1 MADIQQLGDYEILR
15 RIATG
20 GMGTVYLARHNGT
33 RREVALKVLSA
44 QMSEDPEFVAR
55 FQREVQ
61 ATAALRHPHI
71 VQVYDTGTIDGQ
83 RYLAM
88 EYLSGGNLQ
97 QELVQLTIKNQQMPM
112 AQALQIT
119 RQIASALEYAHK
131 RGLVHRDI
139 KPSNIMI
146 AADGRYVL
154 TDFGI
159 VLTQGGTKLTRNVE
173 TIGTPE
179 YMSPEQIQGRVPDRR
194 SDVYSLGIVLYEML
208 AGIAPFKAENTLAVL
223 YKHVHEQP
231 PTLARVRTDL
241 SAPVVNLVSRS
252 IAKKPE
258 DRFQSAQDMIHGLD
272 RAILGKSVGGN
283 KGNGRGLRRVA
294 IVGALGTMLA
304 ALGVVVFILVTNGLP
319 GVFGRRPP
327 TIVATATLVPIP
339 TAQSLVPGGPI
350 DTVGEPTPTASSVIE
365 PCVPDPSAGAATSPC
380 TQPTV
385 MATGVLPATVV
396 NPPATAIAN
405 PPENTLTPAGPPTS
419 APPAAPTDGPV
430 TYLTVSGANPVKVR
444 NGPGTDYDLVGE
456 ITPGVSIQIVR
467 KIKRD
472 EYTWF
477 QIQFVQSPSGFAWVR
492 EDVVAIIGITDVI
505 PTAEPWVINP
515 YSATVRFLPRNN
527 YGEVALGSQPNESR
541 QATLAWDVQGA
552 KKMELEIGTI
562 QSQEELANAFDCPPG
577 NLQTIKPNNAI
588 NKRTVL
594 TLPKGEYVFDVP
606 DKGYY
611 IFTLHIMRGDNTE
624 TTISRNVIV
633 DCKKLQ

>member
-20 GMGTVYLARHNGT
+20 GMGTVYLARHGST

-97 QELVQLTIKNQQMPM
+97 QELVQLTIKNQQMPV
-112 AQALQIT
+112 ARALQIT

-179 YMSPEQIQGRVPDRR
+179 YMSPEQVQGRIPDRR
-194 SDVYSLGIVLYEML
+194 SDVYSMGIVLYEML

-231 PTLARVRTDL
+231 PTLTRVRTDL
-241 SAPVVNLVSRS
+241 TAPVAQLVTRS
-252 IAKKPE
+252 IAKKAD
-258 DRFQSAQDMIHGLD
+258 DRFQSMQDMIHALD
-272 RAILGKSVGGN
+272 RAILGKSIGGSA
-283 KGNGRGLRRVA
+283 GNNIRRVA
-294 IVGALGTMLA
+294 IFGALGTMLA
-304 ALGVVVFILVTNGLP
+304 ALAVVVY
-319 GVFGRRPP
+319 
-327 TIVATATLVPIP
+327 IVAINGPPRILGSNPAAVAATSTIALIP
-339 TAQSLVPGGPI
+339 TAETTPTDVP
-350 DTVGEPTPTASSVIE
+350 TVVEPTTELTTTVNPVDVGPNGVPTEMITSTN
-365 PCVPDPSAGAATSPC
+365 SA
-380 TQPTV
+380 PT
-385 MATGVLPATVV
+385 ATGVISGP
-396 NPPATAIAN
+396 
-405 PPENTLTPAGPPTS
+405 LTPAPT
-419 APPAAPTDGPV
+419 AVATGPV

-456 ITPGVSIQIVR
+456 ITPGVSIQILR
-467 KIKRD
+467 KIRRD
-472 EYTWF
+472 EYTWY
-477 QIQFVQSPSGFAWVR
+477 QIRFLHEQGDFAWVR
-492 EDVVAIIGITDVI
+492 EDVVAIIGIADII

-527 YGEVALGSQPNESR
+527 FGEVALGSQPNESR

-552 KKMELEIGTI
+552 KRMELEITTI
-562 QSQEELANAFDCPPG
+562 QDQSIIANDFDCPAG
-577 NLQTIKPNNAI
+577 NMQSIKPNNAV

-594 TLPKGEYVFDVP
+594 TLPKGEYVFEIA

-611 IFTLHIMRGDNTE
+611 VFTLYILRGDDSE
-624 TTISRNVIV
+624 TTIQRNVIV

>member
-20 GMGTVYLARHNGT
+20 GMGTVYLARHGST

-97 QELVQLTIKNQQMPM
+97 QELVQLTIKNQQMPV
-112 AQALQIT
+112 ARALQIT

-179 YMSPEQIQGRVPDRR
+179 YMSPEQVQGRIPDRR
-194 SDVYSLGIVLYEML
+194 SDVYSMGIVLYEML

-231 PTLARVRTDL
+231 PTLTRVRTDL
-241 SAPVVNLVSRS
+241 TAPVVQLVTRS
-252 IAKKPE
+252 IAKKAD
-258 DRFQSAQDMIHGLD
+258 DRFQSMQDMIHALD
-272 RAILGKSVGGN
+272 RAILGKSIGGSA
-283 KGNGRGLRRVA
+283 GNNIRRVA
-294 IVGALGTMLA
+294 IFGALGTMLA
-304 ALGVVVFILVTNGLP
+304 ALAVVVY
-319 GVFGRRPP
+319 
-327 TIVATATLVPIP
+327 IVAINGPPRIFGSNPAAVAATSTIALIP
-339 TAQSLVPGGPI
+339 TAE
-350 DTVGEPTPTASSVIE
+350 TTTEPTAEATVE
-365 PCVPDPSAGAATSPC
+365 PAANVPDPSAGATEVATNITTTPN
-380 TQPTV
+380 
-385 MATGVLPATVV
+385 PATTVLV
-396 NPPATAIAN
+396 KPTASSPSTPVPTAVAT
-405 PPENTLTPAGPPTS
+405 
-419 APPAAPTDGPV
+419 GPV

-456 ITPGVSIQIVR
+456 ITPGVSIQILR
-467 KIKRD
+467 KIRRD
-472 EYTWF
+472 EYTWY
-477 QIQFVQSPSGFAWVR
+477 QIRFLHEQGDFAWVR
-492 EDVVAIIGITDVI
+492 EDVVAIIGIADII

-527 YGEVALGSQPNESR
+527 FGEVSLGSQPNESR

-552 KKMELEIGTI
+552 KRMELEITTI
-562 QSQEELANAFDCPPG
+562 QDQSIIANDFDCPSG
-577 NLQTIKPNNAI
+577 NMQSIKPNNAV

-594 TLPKGEYVFDVP
+594 TLPKGEYVFEIA

-611 IFTLHIMRGDNTE
+611 VFTLYILRGDDSE
-624 TTISRNVIV
+624 TTIQRNVIV

>member
-1 MADIQQLGDYEILR
+1 MADLQSLGDYEILK

-20 GMGTVYLARHNGT
+20 GMGTVYLARHTGT

-55 FQREVQ
+55 FQREAQ

-71 VQVYDTGTIDGQ
+71 VQVYDTGAIDGQ
-83 RYLAM
+83 RYIAM

-97 QELVQLTIKNQQMPM
+97 QELVQLTIKNQQMPV
-112 AQALQIT
+112 ARALQIT

-179 YMSPEQIQGRVPDRR
+179 YMSPEQVQGRTPDRR

-231 PTLARVRTDL
+231 ATLARVRTDL
-241 SAPVVNLVSRS
+241 SAPVVQLVSTA

-258 DRFQSAQDMIHGLD
+258 DRFQTSQDMIHALD
-272 RAILGKSVGGN
+272 RAILGKSVGG
-283 KGNGRGLRRVA
+283 RRPMDSRRMA
-294 IVGALGTMLA
+294 ILGAAGTMLIASAVVIAVLLTGRVKLPFLA
-304 ALGVVVFILVTNGLP
+304 ARAATTETPTVTP
-319 GVFGRRPP
+319 S
-327 TIVATATLVPIP
+327 PIP
-339 TAQSLVPGGPI
+339 TAEVS
-350 DTVGEPTPTASSVIE
+350 PTEANATLESPSVA
-365 PCVPDPSAGAATSPC
+365 DPSSGITEPAATN
-380 TQPTV
+380 T
-385 MATGVLPATVV
+385 A
-396 NPPATAIAN
+396 ATA
-405 PPENTLTPAGPPTS
+405 PTS
-419 APPAAPTDGPV
+419 TPSADASPTTAATTAPAASATPAAPPTPETAATEGPV
-430 TYLTVSGANPVKVR
+430 VYLTVSSANPVTVR
-444 NGPGTDYDLVGE
+444 NGPGTDYDSVGE
-456 ITPGVSIQIVR
+456 ITPGVSIQVWR
-467 KIKRD
+467 KLKTD
-472 EYTWF
+472 EYTWY
-477 QIQFVQSPSGFAWVR
+477 QIQFVQSPSGYAWVR
-492 EDVVAIIGITDVI
+492 EDVVTIIGNAGVV
-505 PTAEPWVINP
+505 PTAEPWVVTP

-527 YGEVALGSQPNESR
+527 YGEIALGSQPSETH
-541 QATLAWDVQGA
+541 QATLQWNVEGA
-552 KKMELEIGTI
+552 KRMELEVSTI
-562 QSQEELANAFDCPPG
+562 QSEADLGGQFDCPAG
-577 NLQTIKPNNAI
+577 NLQTIRPNNAI
-588 NKRTVL
+588 GKRTVL
-594 TLPKGEYVFDVP
+594 TLPRGEYVFDIP

-611 IFTLHIMRGDNTE
+611 IFNLYIVRADDSE

-633 DCKKLQ
+633 DCQKLQ

>member
-97 QELVQLTIKNQQMPM
+97 QELVQLTIKNQQMPV
-112 AQALQIT
+112 ARALQIT

-194 SDVYSLGIVLYEML
+194 SDVYSMGIVLYEML

-231 PTLARVRTDL
+231 PTLVRVRTDL
-241 SAPVVNLVSRS
+241 SAPVVQLVTRS
-252 IAKKPE
+252 IAKKAD
-258 DRFQSAQDMIHGLD
+258 DRFQSAQDMIHALD
-272 RAILGKSVGGN
+272 RAILGKSIAGS
-283 KGNGRGLRRVA
+283 KGKAGRRVA
-294 IVGALGTMLA
+294 IMAAITTMLV
-304 ALGVVVFILVTNGLP
+304 ALGVVVFILMTNGLP
-319 GVFGRRPP
+319 RIFP
-327 TIVATATLVPIP
+327 TRGPSVIATATLAPIATTQTNLNPIETPTTAPETAVPATIEPGAGDPNGVPTEPANNAPP
-339 TAQSLVPGGPI
+339 TAQAPV
-350 DTVGEPTPTASSVIE
+350 
-365 PCVPDPSAGAATSPC
+365 
-380 TQPTV
+380 
-385 MATGVLPATVV
+385 
-396 NPPATAIAN
+396 
-405 PPENTLTPAGPPTS
+405 TPAGPPTPVS
-419 APPAAPTDGPV
+419 TPAATDGPV
-430 TYLTVSGANPVKVR
+430 TYLTVSGANDVQVR
-444 NGPGTDYDLVGE
+444 NGPGTDYDLVGK

-467 KIKRD
+467 KIKRE
-472 EYTWF
+472 EYTWY
-477 QIQFVQSPSGFAWVR
+477 QIQFVQSPSGYAWVR
-492 EDVVAIIGITDVI
+492 EDVVAIIGIADII

-527 YGEVALGSQPNESR
+527 YGEVALGSQPNEGR
-541 QATLAWDVQGA
+541 QATLQWDVQGA
-552 KKMELEIGTI
+552 KKMELEISTI
-562 QSQEELANAFDCPPG
+562 QNQEELANAFDCPPG

-611 IFTLHIMRGDNTE
+611 IFTLHILRGDNTE
-624 TTISRNVIV
+624 TEISRNVIV

>member
-194 SDVYSLGIVLYEML
+194 SDVYSMGIVLYEML

-241 SAPVVNLVSRS
+241 SAPVVNLVSRA

-283 KGNGRGLRRVA
+283 KGGGGGLRRVA
-294 IVGALGTMLA
+294 IVSAIVTMLA

-319 GVFGRRPP
+319 GMLGRRPTSP
-327 TIVATATLVPIP
+327 AATPTLVPIP
-339 TAQSLVPGGPI
+339 TDQSIVTEVPAGTPI
-350 DTVGEPTPTASSVIE
+350 EATPAASPGTE
-365 PCVPDPSAGAATSPC
+365 PCVPDPSAGATESPC
-380 TQPTV
+380 AQPTTTV
-385 MATGVLPATVV
+385 MLPATVT
-396 NPPATAIAN
+396 NSLATEVTK
-405 PPENTLTPAGPPTS
+405 PPENTPTPAGPPT
-419 APPAAPTDGPV
+419 PAATAEGPV
-430 TYLTVSGANPVKVR
+430 TYLTVSGANPIKVR

-477 QIQFVQSPSGFAWVR
+477 QIRYIHEQGDFAWVR
-492 EDVVAIIGITDVI
+492 EDVITIIGITDTI

-515 YSATVRFLPRNN
+515 YSATARFLPRNN
-527 YGEVALGSQPNESR
+527 YGEIALGSQPNESR
-541 QATLAWDVQGA
+541 QATLQWDVQGA
-552 KKMELEIGTI
+552 KKMELEISTI
-562 QSQEELANAFDCPPG
+562 QTQEELANAFDCPPG
-577 NLQTIKPNNAI
+577 NLQSIKPNNAI
-588 NKRTVL
+588 NKPIVL
-594 TLPKGEYVFDVP
+594 SLPKGEYVFSIP

-611 IFTLHIMRGDNTE
+611 IFTMHIVRGDNTE